1 MMCWPMGET
10 HDPTDQFTRCF
21 AYFLEI
27 ALGLGFVT
35 EAGRAKGA
43 AVWIP
48 PGRLE
53 DWGTHPWSQRRIHL
67 LTDDGGA
74 RYDVFWRWVTDHCP
88 SEHLWQLD
96 SIAVDPSAQRRGI
109 GGALIRAGLA
119 RARFD
124 GVGAFLSTGTERNVT
139 IYETCGFRVVE
150 RANAPEDGPR
160 IWFMRW
166 DP

>member
-1 MMCWPMGET
+1 MGET

-53 DWGTHPWSQRRIHL
+53 D
-67 LTDDGGA
+67 
-74 RYDVFWRWVTDHCP
+74 
-88 SEHLWQLD
+88 
-96 SIAVDPSAQRRGI
+96 
-109 GGALIRAGLA
+109 
-119 RARFD
+119 
-124 GVGAFLSTGTERNVT
+124 
-139 IYETCGFRVVE
+139 
-150 RANAPEDGPR
+150 
-160 IWFMRW
+160 
-166 DP
+166 